1 MLCAHCVMKTR
12 NNIDENVHLILEQN
26 DVIHEFEKEKK
37 VDCMDFDISIRNTI
51 TTCTMKIFLFLEDG
65 TIIKKKQRMVR
76 VVFVYVDIHLCF
88 PFHVCIHDIYVYY
101 ILYIYMYTH
110 MYINILNVQY
120 SDKYIYKYTYNST
133 CISQILKHK

>member
-37 VDCMDFDISIRNTI
+37 GDCMDFDISIRNTI
-51 TTCTMKIFLFLEDG
+51 TTCTIFLFFLRWCYR
-65 TIIKKKQRMVR
+65 ILFYKKKAWSVSFSYMLIYI
-76 VVFVYVDIHLCF
+76 FA
-88 PFHVCIHDIYVYY
+88 PFHICIYDIYVYS

-120 SDKYIYKYTYNST
+120 SDKYIYTNIHTKVHAFHKY
-133 CISQILKHK
+133 